1 VYPLGIT
8 KTKSLSQENP
18 IMFFVGIDQHKRHL
32 TICVRDEQGE
42 IALRRQVST
51 KWEEVDRFLELLR
64 ERAVEHGGYVAV
76 MEVCGFNGWLIKRL
90 EQWGCKRVCVISA
103 PDRVRQKTDRR
114 DAARLSELLW
124 INRDRIA
131 EGLGLVHI
139 SEVYRP
145 TEQEQYDRQLTH
157 LRYRLGCA
165 LTRAK
170 NSIKG
175 ILRRHNLEQECPTK
189 GGFTRAALRWLN
201 HVKLPK
207 LDRLELDMRLAE
219 YHLCA
224 QQLADVT
231 AMIEKRAAK
240 NTDVRRIRTMP
251 KPGAY
256 TALALVAHIGDIER
270 FPHAQSLCNYF
281 GITPGCRN
289 SGDTDR
295 PGCITKAGHPFIRFL
310 LAQMVLHA
318 LRGDPGLRKWYQRVK
333 RRRGSKVARVAVMRR
348 LCESIWHML
357 TKKEDYLPVDC
368 RGNGNGKEAC
378 RSAA

>member
-1 VYPLGIT
+1 ML
-8 KTKSLSQENP
+8 
-18 IMFFVGIDQHKRHL
+18 FVGIDQHKRHL

-51 KWEEVDRFLELLR
+51 KWEEVDRFLASLQ
-64 ERAVEHGGYVAV
+64 ERAAEHGGQVAV
-76 MEVCGFNGWLIKRL
+76 MEVCGFNGWLVKRL
-90 EQWGCKRVCVISA
+90 EQSGCKRVCVIKA

-114 DAARLSELLW
+114 DAAKLSELLW

-131 EGLGLVHI
+131 AGQSLVHV
-139 SEVYRP
+139 SEVYQP

-157 LRYRLGCA
+157 LRYRLGRA

-189 GGFTRAALRWLN
+189 GGFTQAALRWLR
-201 HVKLPK
+201 VVELPG

-219 YHLCA
+219 YDLYFR
-224 QQLADVT
+224 QLAEVD
-231 AMIEKRAAK
+231 AMITKRAQHNAE
-240 NTDVRRIRTMP
+240 VRRIRTMP
-251 KPGAY
+251 KPAAY
-256 TALALVAHIGDIER
+256 TALALVAHIGAIER
-270 FPHAQSLCNYF
+270 FPHARSLSNYF

-289 SGDTDR
+289 SGESNR
-295 PGCITKAGHPFIRFL
+295 PGNITKAGHPFIRFL

-318 LRGDPGLRKWYQRVK
+318 LRGDPGLRRWYRRVK

-357 TKKEDYLPVDC
+357 RKKEDYQPVDC
-368 RGNGNGKEAC
+368 RGGDDGPRTC

>member
-1 VYPLGIT
+1 MLY
-8 KTKSLSQENP
+8 
-18 IMFFVGIDQHKRHL
+18 VGIDQHKRHL

-51 KWEEVDRFLELLR
+51 KWEEVDRFLVSLQ
-64 ERAVEHGGYVAV
+64 ERAAELGGHVAV

-90 EQWGCKRVCVISA
+90 EQWGCKRVYVISA

-131 EGLGLVHI
+131 AGQSLVHV
-139 SEVYRP
+139 SEVYQP
-145 TEQEQYDRQLTH
+145 TDQEQYDRQLTH
-157 LRYRLGCA
+157 LRHRLGGA

-175 ILRRHNLEQECPTK
+175 VLRRHNLEQECPTK
-189 GGFTRAALRWLN
+189 GGFTQAALRWLKV
-201 HVKLPK
+201 VKLPG
-207 LDRLELDMRLAE
+207 LDRLELDMRLRE
-219 YHLCA
+219 YRLYA
-224 QQLADVT
+224 QQLVEVT
-231 AMIEKRAAK
+231 AMIEQRAAK
-240 NTDVRRIRTMP
+240 NAKVRRIRTMP

-256 TALALVAHIGDIER
+256 TALALAAHIGPIER
-270 FPHAQSLCNYF
+270 FPRARSLSNYF

-289 SGDTDR
+289 SGESNR
-295 PGCITKAGHPFIRFL
+295 PGNITKAGHPFIRFL

-318 LRGDPGLRKWYQRVK
+318 LRGDPGLRRWYQRVK

-357 TKKEDYLPVDC
+357 SKKEDYLSVDDRGDGDAKRIC
-368 RGNGNGKEAC
+368 RP
-378 RSAA
+378 AA

>member
-1 VYPLGIT
+1 ML
-8 KTKSLSQENP
+8 
-18 IMFFVGIDQHKRHL
+18 FVGIDQHKRPL
-32 TICVRDEQGE
+32 TICVRDDQGE
-42 IALRRQVST
+42 IGLRRQVST
-51 KWEEVDRFLELLR
+51 RWEEVDRFLASLQ
-64 ERAVEHGGYVAV
+64 ERGAEHGGYVAV

-90 EQWGCKRVCVISA
+90 RQWGCRRVYVISA

-114 DAARLSELLW
+114 DAAKLSELLW

-131 EGLGLVHI
+131 LGQNLVHV
-139 SEVYRP
+139 SEVYQP
-145 TEQEQYDRQLTH
+145 TNQEQYDRQLTH
-157 LRYRLGCA
+157 LRHRLGQA

-189 GGFTRAALRWLN
+189 GGFTQGALRWLKV
-201 HVKLPK
+201 VKLPG
-207 LDRLELDMRLAE
+207 LDRLELDMRLTE
-219 YHLCA
+219 YRLYA
-224 QQLADVT
+224 QQLVDVT

-240 NTDVRRIRTMP
+240 NIEVRRIRTMP

-256 TALALVAHIGDIER
+256 TALALVAHIGFIKR
-270 FPHAQSLCNYF
+270 FPHARSLSNYF

-295 PGCITKAGHPFIRFL
+295 PGSITKAGHPFIRFL

-318 LRGDPGLRKWYQRVK
+318 LRGDPGLRRWYRRVK

-348 LCESIWHML
+348 LCESLWHML
-357 TKKEDYLPVDC
+357 REKEDYRPVDC
-368 RGNGNGKEAC
+368 RGDGAGKKAC
-378 RSAA
+378 RPAA

>member
-1 VYPLGIT
+1 ML
-8 KTKSLSQENP
+8 
-18 IMFFVGIDQHKRHL
+18 FVGIDQHKRHL
-32 TICVRDEQGE
+32 TICMRDEQGE
-42 IALRRQVST
+42 VVLRRQVST
-51 KWEEVDRFLELLR
+51 KWEAFDGFLESLQKR
-64 ERAVEHGGYVAV
+64 GSEPGDYVAV
-76 MEVCGFNGWLIKRL
+76 VEVCGFNGWLVKRL
-90 EQWGCKRVCVISA
+90 EQWGCRRVYVISA
-103 PDRVRQKTDRR
+103 PDRIRQKTDRR

-131 EGLGLVHI
+131 AEQRLVQI

-145 TEQEQYDRQLTH
+145 TEEEQYDRQLTH
-157 LRYRLGCA
+157 LRHRLGRA

-189 GGFTRAALRWLN
+189 GGFTLAALRWLRGIG
-201 HVKLPK
+201 LPE
-207 LDRLELDMRLAE
+207 LDRQELDMRLEE
-219 YHLCA
+219 YDLYA
-224 QQLADVT
+224 RQLADVT
-231 AMIEKRAAK
+231 AMIEKRAAG
-240 NTDVRRIRTMP
+240 NATVRRIRTMP

-256 TALALVAHIGDIER
+256 TALALVAHIGSIDR
-270 FPHAQSLCNYF
+270 FPHARSLSNYF

-289 SGDTDR
+289 SGGTDR
-295 PGCITKAGHPFIRFL
+295 PGNITKAGHPFIRFL

-318 LRGDPGLRKWYQRVK
+318 LRGDPGLRRWYQRVK

-357 TKKEDYLPVDC
+357 SKEEDYRPVDS
-368 RGNGNGKEAC
+368 RGDGGRKGTC

>member
-1 VYPLGIT
+1 ML
-8 KTKSLSQENP
+8 
-18 IMFFVGIDQHKRHL
+18 FVGIDQHKRHL
-32 TICVRDEQGE
+32 TICVRNEQGE
-42 IALRRQVST
+42 IDLRRQVST
-51 KWEEVDRFLELLR
+51 RWEEVDRFLASLP
-64 ERAVEHGGYVAV
+64 ERAAEHGGHVAV

-90 EQWGCKRVCVISA
+90 EQWGCKRVYVISA

-114 DAARLSELLW
+114 DAAKLSELLW

-131 EGLGLVHI
+131 AGQSLVHV
-139 SEVYRP
+139 SEVYQP
-145 TEQEQYDRQLTH
+145 TEQAQYDRQLTH
-157 LRYRLGCA
+157 LRYRLGRA

-170 NSIKG
+170 NRIKG

-189 GGFTRAALRWLN
+189 GGFTQAALRWLG
-201 HVKLPK
+201 VVELPG
-207 LDRLELDMRLAE
+207 LDRLELDMGLAE
-219 YHLCA
+219 YRLYA
-224 QQLADVT
+224 QQLVEVT

-240 NTDVRRIRTMP
+240 NAQVRRIRTMP

-256 TALALVAHIGDIER
+256 TALALVAHIGPIER
-270 FPHAQSLCNYF
+270 FPHARSLSNYF

-295 PGCITKAGHPFIRFL
+295 PGSITKAGHPFIRFL

-318 LRGDPGLRKWYQRVK
+318 LRGDSGLRRWYRRVK

-357 TKKEDYLPVDC
+357 SRKEDYQHVDC
-368 RGNGNGKEAC
+368 RGEGDGKKAC
-378 RSAA
+378 RPAA

>member
-1 VYPLGIT
+1 MLF
-8 KTKSLSQENP
+8 
-18 IMFFVGIDQHKRHL
+18 MGIDQHKRHL

-42 IALRRQVST
+42 ITLRRQVRT
-51 KWEEVDRFLELLR
+51 AWDQIDRFLESLQTSGL
-64 ERAVEHGGYVAV
+64 APSDYVAV
-76 MEVCGFNGWLIKRL
+76 VEVCGFNGWLVKRL
-90 EQWGCKRVCVISA
+90 EQWGCRRVFVIGA
-103 PDRVRQKTDRR
+103 PNRIRQKTDRR

-131 EGLGLVHI
+131 SQQRLIHV

-145 TEQEQYDRQLTH
+145 TERAQYDRQLTH
-157 LRYRLGCA
+157 LRYRLGRS
-165 LTRAK
+165 LTRTK

-189 GGFTRAALRWLN
+189 GSFTLAALRWL
-201 HVKLPK
+201 KRMELPG
-207 LDRLELDMRLAE
+207 LDRKELDMRLVE
-219 YHLCA
+219 YDLFA
-224 QQLADVT
+224 QQLAEVT
-231 AMIEKRAAK
+231 MMIERRAADSA
-240 NTDVRRIRTMP
+240 DVRLIRTMP

-256 TALALVAHIGDIER
+256 TALALVAHIGPIER
-270 FPHAQSLCNYF
+270 FPHARSLSNYF

-295 PGCITKAGHPFIRFL
+295 PGSITKAGHPLIRFL

-318 LRGDPGLRKWYQRVK
+318 LRGDPGLRRWYQRVK

-357 TKKEDYLPVDC
+357 KKKEDYRPVDC
-368 RGNGNGKEAC
+368 RGSRDEAC
-378 RSAA
+378 QLAA

>member
-1 VYPLGIT
+1 ML
-8 KTKSLSQENP
+8 
-18 IMFFVGIDQHKRHL
+18 FVGIDQHKRHL

-51 KWEEVDRFLELLR
+51 KWEEVDRFLASLQQR
-64 ERAVEHGGYVAV
+64 GAEHGGYVAV

-90 EQWGCKRVCVISA
+90 EQWGCRRVYVIKA

-114 DAARLSELLW
+114 DAAKLSELLW

-131 EGLGLVHI
+131 AEQSLVHV
-139 SEVYRP
+139 SEVYQP

-157 LRYRLGCA
+157 LRHRLGRA

-189 GGFTRAALRWLN
+189 GGFTQAALRWLAV
-201 HVKLPK
+201 VKLPG
-207 LDRLELDMRLAE
+207 LDRLELNMRLTE
-219 YHLCA
+219 YRLYA
-224 QQLADVT
+224 QQLVDVT
-231 AMIEKRAAK
+231 AMIEQRAAK
-240 NTDVRRIRTMP
+240 NADVRRIRTIP

-256 TALALVAHIGDIER
+256 TALALVAHIGPIER
-270 FPHAQSLCNYF
+270 FPHARSLSNYF

-295 PGCITKAGHPFIRFL
+295 PGSITKAGHPFIRFL

-318 LRGDPGLRKWYQRVK
+318 LRGDPGLRRWYRRVK

-357 TKKEDYLPVDC
+357 SKKEDYRPVDC
-368 RGNGNGKEAC
+368 RGDDNRKGAC

>member
-1 VYPLGIT
+1 
-8 KTKSLSQENP
+8 
-18 IMFFVGIDQHKRHL
+18 MFFVGIDQHKRHL

-51 KWEEVDRFLELLR
+51 KWEQVDQFLESLR

-90 EQWGCKRVCVISA
+90 EQRGCKRVCVISA

-131 EGLGLVHI
+131 EGRGLVHI

-145 TEQEQYDRQLTH
+145 TEQEQHDRQLTH

-189 GGFTRAALRWLN
+189 GGFTKTALRWLKR
-201 HVKLPK
+201 VKLPK
-207 LDRLELDMRLAE
+207 LDHLELDMRLAE
-219 YHLCA
+219 YHLYA
-224 QQLADVT
+224 QQLAEVT

-240 NTDVRRIRTMP
+240 NANARLIRTMP

-256 TALALVAHIGDIER
+256 TALALAAHIGDIER
-270 FPHAQSLCNYF
+270 FPHARSLCNYF

-289 SGDTDR
+289 SGESDR
-295 PGCITKAGHPFIRFL
+295 PGSITKAGHPFIRFL

-318 LRGDPGLRKWYQRVK
+318 LRGDPGLRRWYQRVK

-357 TKKEDYLPVDC
+357 SKKEAYRPVDC
-368 RGNGNGKEAC
+368 RGDGKEAC
-378 RSAA
+378 RPAA

>member
-1 VYPLGIT
+1 
-8 KTKSLSQENP
+8 
-18 IMFFVGIDQHKRHL
+18 M
-32 TICVRDEQGE
+32 
-42 IALRRQVST
+42 
-51 KWEEVDRFLELLR
+51 
-64 ERAVEHGGYVAV
+64 AV

-103 PDRVRQKTDRR
+103 PDRIRQKTHRR

-124 INRDRIA
+124 TNRDRIA
-131 EGLGLVHI
+131 EGQGLVHV

-189 GGFTRAALRWLN
+189 GGFTKGGFTKAALRWLN
-201 HVKLPK
+201 HVKLPE
-207 LDRLELDMRLAE
+207 LDRLEPDMRLAE

-240 NTDVRRIRTMP
+240 NANVRLIRTMP

-256 TALALVAHIGDIER
+256 TALALVAHIGNIER
-270 FPHAQSLCNYF
+270 FPHARSLCNYF

-295 PGCITKAGHPFIRFL
+295 PGSITKAGHPFIRFL

-318 LRGDPGLRKWYQRVK
+318 LRGDPGLRRWYQRVK

-357 TKKEDYLPVDC
+357 SKKEDYRPVDC
-368 RGNGNGKEAC
+368 RGNGNGKETC